1 MSERG
6 WRDVGQVGARV
17 ARRSVTEAERR
28 VARLRERALFIVQ
41 CAVAAGLAWF
51 VARDVLEHPAPLF
64 APITAII
71 CLGLS
76 YGQRVKR
83 AFELMIGVALGV
95 IVGDLFV
102 QIFGAGTWQVVL
114 VVLVA
119 MAAAALLGSGQL
131 ITTQAGVQ
139 ALFVITYA
147 ANPSQGFSRWLDAV
161 VGGTIAIVFAAVV
174 PRAHIQKPRG
184 ALADLLVEVSD
195 LLKDDAM
202 ALQARDVD
210 TLAALLEQGRAT
222 ESTLTQL
229 RQISAEA
236 VAIVRQSPL
245 QRRQAPEVQNVVEL
259 VAQVDM
265 AVRTLRVLLRRTFL
279 AVRMDE
285 PVPPTLP
292 GVLTSLGVAVREVAF
307 AVRRDVEVPEAARA
321 ALLAVAATTTTP
333 AETGLSAEVVRAQVR
348 SLVVDLLVV
357 TGMDYDAAL
366 DAVVAATHPH

>member
-1 MSERG
+1 MSDRS

-17 ARRSVTEAERR
+17 ARRSMTEAERR
-28 VARLRERALFIVQ
+28 LARLRERAFFILQ

-51 VARDVLEHPAPLF
+51 VARHLLGHVTPLF
-64 APITAII
+64 APITAIV

-76 YGQRVKR
+76 YGHRVRR
-83 AFELMIGVALGV
+83 AVELMIGVALGV
-95 IVGDLFV
+95 IIGDLFV
-102 QIFGAGTWQVVL
+102 QVFGAGTWQVVL

-147 ANPSQGFSRWLDAV
+147 ANPEQGFSRWIDAV
-161 VGGTIAIVFAAVV
+161 VGGCIAIAFAAVI
-174 PRAHIQKPRG
+174 PKGHIQRPRG

-195 LLKDDAM
+195 LLRDDSE
-202 ALQARDVD
+202 ALRARDAAA
-210 TLAALLEQGRAT
+210 LAAVLEQGRAT

-245 QRRQAPEVQNVVEL
+245 RRRQAPDVQNVVDL

-265 AVRTLRVLLRRTFL
+265 ATRTLRVLLRRTHL

-285 PVPPTLP
+285 PVPPTMP
-292 GVLTSLGVAVREVAF
+292 GVLASLSVAVREVAF
-307 AVRRDVEVPEAARA
+307 AVRHGVAVPEAARA
-321 ALLAVAATTTTP
+321 ALLGVVATTTTP

-348 SLVVDLLVV
+348 SLVVDLLMV
-357 TGMDYDAAL
+357 TGMSYDEAL
-366 DAVVAATHPH
+366 DAVVGATHPH

>member
-17 ARRSVTEAERR
+17 ARRSVTEAEQRL
-28 VARLRERALFIVQ
+28 ARLRERALFILQ

-51 VARDVLEHPAPLF
+51 IAHHLLEHQQPLF

-76 YGQRVKR
+76 YGHRVKR
-83 AFELMIGVALGV
+83 AVELMIGVALGV
-95 IVGDLFV
+95 IIGDLFV
-102 QIFGAGTWQVVL
+102 QVFGAGTWQVVL

-119 MAAAALLGSGQL
+119 MSAAALLGSGQL

-139 ALFVITYA
+139 ALFVLTYA
-147 ANPSQGFSRWLDAV
+147 AAPAQGFSRWLDAV
-161 VGGTIAIVFAAVV
+161 VGGSIAIVFAAVV
-174 PRAHIQKPRG
+174 PRAHVQRPRN
-184 ALADLLVEVSD
+184 ALADLLVEMSD
-195 LLKDDAM
+195 LLREDAE
-202 ALQARDVD
+202 ALRARDV
-210 TLAALLEQGRAT
+210 TALADLLEQGRAT

-259 VAQVDM
+259 VRRVDM
-265 AVRTLRVLLRRTFL
+265 AVRTLRVLLRRTHL

-285 PVPPTLP
+285 AVPPTMP
-292 GVLTSLGVAVREVAF
+292 GMLASLGTAVREVAF
-307 AVRRDVEVPEAARA
+307 AVRHDVAVPEAARE

-333 AETGLSAEVVRAQVR
+333 AEAGLSAEVVRAQAR
-348 SLVVDLLVV
+348 SLVLDLLLV
-357 TGMDYDAAL
+357 TGMEYDEAL
-366 DAVVAATHPH
+366 DAVTAATHPG